1 MARGGFRPG
10 AGRKKGTGKKE
21 KTETKKTLPTPEA
34 LNKKRRKNGKQEIF
48 DYHVL
53 NVVVPSTKQGYREQS
68 EPLSHVRVHLCR
80 GHFKEYTQEHPL
92 FGKLTGLY
100 WWQPHVRGQNKEG
113 IVMKDYAIKT
123 KEAV

>member
-1 MARGGFRPG
+1 MS
-10 AGRKKGTGKKE
+10 TGKRL
-21 KTETKKTLPTPEA
+21 TTLRVKVPVLDTRCASA
-34 LNKKRRKNGKQEIF
+34 LSAVERI
-48 DYHVL
+48 
-53 NVVVPSTKQGYREQS
+53 
-68 EPLSHVRVHLCR
+68 
-80 GHFKEYTQEHPL
+80 KEYTQEHPL